1 MKMQPI
7 KLKPAFKDYI
17 WGGTRLRDDY
27 KMESDMSPLAEAW
40 VLSCHPDG
48 ESVAAEGEH
57 EGKTLREI
65 IDLLGKECLGNNAQ
79 HFPFFPIL
87 IKLIDAKQSLSVQV
101 HPSDEYALKN
111 ENQFGKTEMWYVVD
125 CDEGA
130 CLYYGFKNDIS
141 REEFKKRIDDNTL
154 TDVLNEVPVKKGDCF
169 FITAGTIHAIGAGIL
184 IAEIQQNSNCTYRV
198 YDFGRLGADGKP
210 RELHI
215 DKALAVTERT
225 APTIPFGKP
234 QKATLASCEYFTA
247 IHHEVKGEKVLTV
260 GEDSFA
266 ALLCVDGRVTVD
278 GVALSAGECAF
289 IPAYYG
295 EVTLAGDAQVIE
307 SRV

>member
-1 MKMQPI
+1 MQPI

-27 KMESDMSPLAEAW
+27 KMESDKNPLAEAW
-40 VLSCHPDG
+40 VLSCHKDG
-48 ESVAAEGEH
+48 QSIGTEGEYD
-57 EGKTLREI
+57 GKTLSEI
-65 IDLLGKECLGNNAQ
+65 IDILGEECLGNNAQ
-79 HFPFFPIL
+79 RFQFFPIL

-101 HPSDEYALKN
+101 HPTDEYALKN

-130 CLYYGFKNDIS
+130 CLYYGFKEEIS

-154 TDVLNEVPVKKGDCF
+154 TDVLNKVPVKKGDCF
-169 FITAGTIHAIGAGIL
+169 FITAGTIHAIGEGIL

-215 DKALAVTERT
+215 DKALDVTERT
-225 APTIPFGKP
+225 APKIPFGKP
-234 QKATLASCEYFTA
+234 QNDVLASCEYFTA
-247 IHHEVKGEKVLTV
+247 IRHEIKGEKTVSV
-260 GEDSFA
+260 GEDSFSSI
-266 ALLCVDGRVTVD
+266 LCVDGELTVD
-278 GVALSAGECAF
+278 GVELKAGECVF

-295 EVTLAGDAQVIE
+295 NVELVGNAQVIE